1 MANMNIRPY
10 FDDYDESKGYYRILF
25 RPSYSL
31 QARELTQLQTI
42 SQNQISRVGDTI
54 LKDGDSLDYGEIK
67 YNDGIVSVSEG
78 VFYINGFAAKVDSST
93 IGTTDNPID
102 NSRIGFL
109 VVEEYIEAS
118 DDSSLYDNAQGT
130 TNYRAPGADRY
141 KLSLELQSR
150 SIQNSPADLT
160 SDFVEIFRVIDG
172 VVYKSDSFL
181 DSIVTEQKY
190 NEREGENYITD
201 NFDIELSSTDTDY
214 TVKIS
219 DGATIIDG
227 REVRIDTPVSATA
240 SKPQDTQKDTFTV
253 AGTMVGV
260 EGGSYIEIPTSKFE
274 SGIDTNLYI
283 PLQTGSVPI
292 SLINGNGSQ
301 IGTGYI
307 TSIGQSQGQQIKV
320 FISGLRMFPGE
331 NTSNVDSI
339 STGTSTPSNLFTN
352 LGGFYLSGSGNSVFK
367 LPEDYITNISS
378 YSFSNIRKITEAT
391 YTSGQELVISETENV
406 VSRTGDFLVIQG
418 GTVFSS
424 AQYSVVSSNQFKLNL
439 AGGNFS
445 AGKVYVVYD
454 ISYNLLDSS
463 HNLFANRIHSLNQEK
478 VFTTGLGLLLLEKPF
493 VTNFKVLMAPNND
506 VDDTYNIDITHR
518 YILDDGQTDTHIYNS
533 ELKLRDGLSV
543 PPSKVKVVFDYWSDT
558 NIEGLIASVSS
569 YQGDYD
575 KIPTFVTDNG
585 DVLNL
590 ADCIDFRTRITNASN
605 VNGKFT
611 TGTFTGSAVSLFGKR
626 TDVVS
631 IDKQGS
637 VSITKGNVYKDE
649 ETLPDSNGVELY
661 KIVLSPYGKTQTYER
676 IGNKKLSNVELLSID
691 NRLSKLENQL
701 SISELEQDALIS
713 ESGSLIHGVLT
724 DPFLGHNVADTSH
737 ESYKVS
743 IDYVENSLRP
753 TYNKSFESVK
763 DADGNPLDGQKSL
776 ETNESPISDVHN
788 LRGYDVIKLT
798 NGAPSTHYGYVG
810 IGDYSQI
817 QPANSIEIFSD
828 KDGYISTKKNSIWK
842 DWEYSWYGSKIPT
855 NSILDFQ
862 RKGDRSISDSYRAR
876 IEHDSNIP
884 LSIKGNS
891 GANPTITL
899 DGVDINNNF
908 SSVSD
913 YVINIDNSLS
923 GKKFLEIKS
932 DNYYAANYIHGYG
945 YLSDFEE
952 WGPLQDSISQEFTVY
967 VDSVYTKVDLYL
979 SESIDLSSSKDVY
992 VQIRKMKN
1000 GKPSNTVLGT
1010 KVLEESNYQPGK
1022 NVIEF
1027 DKKIPLSAG
1036 TYCITVYG
1044 SNSSFGLLCSTDYPN
1059 GIGNLFVNQTKVADK
1074 TLKFNLYKDSYTDY
1088 QKDVYYDISGISRTA
1103 SIQSVVPTDSSL
1115 RNNAKIILDGH
1126 GYKVGDTVS
1135 FTCNNSEGR
1144 KVYKASVDVSAI
1156 VPTGSTL
1163 DNIVGRTVTLVAT
1176 NDVNISNVTSDLN
1189 VNKGVV
1195 LKQDGTS
1202 VWIASLLGTW
1212 PNAAGALAFS
1222 NFNETTADLWV
1233 GISGIVDDD
1242 SYHYN
1247 GYWSTEL
1254 ETLKSIVYADQSSFI
1269 IQDVGMS
1276 SEAGII
1282 EDFAT
1287 ISSSKVSLDSIYL
1300 KSNQFVPDGTSI
1312 DWFLNGQAI
1321 TPNTTNPL
1329 AISMKDDNYSLLA
1342 RINGTLESSPLI
1354 DEGSLQATLI
1364 SNAIDPVTVAPVHQ
1378 RKDFYDV
1385 EDNSRSVYIS
1395 KPFSLSSSA
1404 SGLRVN
1410 FDALVPSGNHIM
1422 VYMQPDTHQSWTKL
1436 ETPPLQRN
1444 GKYESLSYFINN
1456 LSFSSVRIKILFK
1469 GELSESVPQVKN
1481 LKIIAV
1487 SPSGVTAGVETSQ
1500 QTGSDIL
1507 TGSDP
1512 TFSTGTST
1520 LTASLPSLGSVYEGG
1535 SSNFNLSSAT
1545 MELNNVNG
1553 DTVTTTSTEFTYSI
1567 LESEGVSSVSLNSTT
1582 GEGTLSFTG
1591 SIEYNSLGVIQWQ
1604 LKHTANDGVIT
1615 TTQVQSNVSIINTSA
1630 SPPTDATETWSD
1642 VSIGSVYLGT
1652 DSATSVSKVF
1662 TVNPDQYGPD
1672 IGSYAL
1678 EIVSIDNT
1686 YNVSNIVSDFN
1697 TNTST
1702 SNSLSTGKKV
1712 HVNGLGSLSL
1722 TFTSSG
1728 ELSTDTTV
1736 SFVYKWVD
1744 TINDLESIN
1753 YTRTFTILSGGQYNT
1768 TDSSVYNQ
1776 LDLINIQPS
1785 ANSFGINNMVH
1796 LHGYITGGPFFDS
1809 GYNDTKV
1816 FQVDLLDSTTGLT
1829 WNDPDIWFSSNL
1841 HHSMFLNIAFDLT
1854 EVGRKVGNLGS
1865 DLTDTFIIKVT
1876 DTGNQNS
1883 LAQAEQIKAEVE
1895 KTISI
1900 TYKHHDL
1907 SVEVSAIDTDS
1918 TNYEQQYGF
1927 GNIPTIKLDG
1937 TDQVC
1942 NFGVESIKGGN
1953 GNPYRI
1959 KRMSG
1964 DHIMS
1969 FNTLGTD
1976 EFMIEGDTT
1985 KTVAEWSEE
1994 GGKEITDAGDEGL
2007 FKQTNLVTYKF
2018 DVETKK
2024 KWLSDWV
2031 AQQNGSSQG
2040 DMWRIFSE
2048 ANSYGKPDPQIHR
2061 DYHVKFNR
2069 EYPVIEGIYDD
2080 NDEQKGFTPSN
2091 PLETLIVTP
2100 SMFIDNLSD
2109 GEAGTETQWDNA
2121 YHTFGNVDSGHI
2133 YHELK
2138 IPLGG
2143 NLFEGPL
2150 GNFVLSHEMDADSDY
2165 VRAFDNYTLDS
2176 EQSVRVATNLI
2187 NESHSLGLHPIQE
2200 VVFENREN
2208 LTETFYRQDG
2218 YAGDDLTSWDN
2229 NPSSYFSDVM
2239 VVRLSKNWMWD
2250 LSRGDSN
2257 PEAFLEVGINLDISA
2272 PVTKNH
2278 EALVGA
2284 GATVLG
2290 NGELYSSRSG
2300 FKIDNSMDGNNNA
2313 PLKTKTSTHGFFY
2326 VPVYIKVEYQS
2337 NTVDGIGDTG
2347 NF

>member
-93 IGTTDNPID
+93 IGTTDSPID

-227 REVRIDTPVSATA
+227 REVRIDTPVSATT

-274 SGIDTNLYI
+274 DATTMNTYLYI
-283 PLQTGSVPI
+283 PLQTGSIPI
-292 SLINGNGSQ
+292 SLIKGSGSQ

-339 STGTSTPSNLFTN
+339 STGTSTLFTN

-391 YTSGQELVISETENV
+391 YTSGQELVISEVENV

-424 AQYSVVSSNQFKLNL
+424 AQYSVVSTNQFKLNL

-463 HNLFANRIHSLNQEK
+463 HSLFANRIYLSDSKE
-478 VFTTGLGLLLLEKPF
+478 FTTGLGLLLLEKPF
-493 VTNFKVLMAPNND
+493 VTNFKVLMAPDNSSN
-506 VDDTYNIDITHR
+506 TYNIDITHR

-543 PPSKVKVVFDYWSDT
+543 PPSKVKVEFDYWSDT
-558 NIEGLIASVSS
+558 NTQGLIASVSS

-590 ADCIDFRTRITNASN
+590 ADCIDFRTRITDASNN

-611 TGTFTGSAVSLFGKR
+611 TGTFTGSVVSLFGKR

-817 QPANSIEIFSD
+817 QPTDSIEIFSD

-1126 GYKVGDTVS
+1126 GYKVGDTVF

-1144 KVYKASVDVSAI
+1144 KVYKAPVGAI
-1156 VPTGSTL
+1156 YPAGSTL
-1163 DNIVGRTVTLVAT
+1163 ENIVGRTVTLVDGAGVI
-1176 NDVNISNVTSDLN
+1176 DITSDLN
-1189 VNKGVV
+1189 DNKGVV

-1202 VWIASLLGTW
+1202 IWIASLLGTW
-1212 PNAAGALAFS
+1212 PNASGALAFS
-1222 NFNETTADLWV
+1222 NFNDTTADLWV
-1233 GISGIVDDD
+1233 EISGIEDDV

-1254 ETLKSIVYADQSSFI
+1254 EISKSIVYADQSSFI

-1500 QTGSDIL
+1500 QTGSDSIQTYNISEINNSTSFSISINTDN
-1507 TGSDP
+1507 TG
-1512 TFSTGTST
+1512 FIINENQMTSFD
-1520 LTASLPSLGSVYEGG
+1520 LLGS
-1535 SSNFNLSSAT
+1535 N
-1545 MELNNVNG
+1545 
-1553 DTVTTTSTEFTYSI
+1553 EF
-1567 LESEGVSSVSLNSTT
+1567 
-1582 GEGTLSFTG
+1582 
-1591 SIEYNSLGVIQWQ
+1591 
-1604 LKHTANDGVIT
+1604 
-1615 TTQVQSNVSIINTSA
+1615 
-1630 SPPTDATETWSD
+1630 
-1642 VSIGSVYLGT
+1642 
-1652 DSATSVSKVF
+1652 
-1662 TVNPDQYGPD
+1662 
-1672 IGSYAL
+1672 
-1678 EIVSIDNT
+1678 
-1686 YNVSNIVSDFN
+1686 
-1697 TNTST
+1697 
-1702 SNSLSTGKKV
+1702 
-1712 HVNGLGSLSL
+1712 
-1722 TFTSSG
+1722 
-1728 ELSTDTTV
+1728 
-1736 SFVYKWVD
+1736 
-1744 TINDLESIN
+1744 
-1753 YTRTFTILSGGQYNT
+1753 
-1768 TDSSVYNQ
+1768 
-1776 LDLINIQPS
+1776 
-1785 ANSFGINNMVH
+1785 
-1796 LHGYITGGPFFDS
+1796 
-1809 GYNDTKV
+1809 
-1816 FQVDLLDSTTGLT
+1816 DLLDSSGVDQNHTFIRDNCEFILISNGSPIDGIYFNSDGNGLFSVGDITSSSSTFMT
-1829 WNDPDIWFSSNL
+1829 WQLKYTHNNEVITSSEITSNVFVMALPVGVPLDSTDAWDVSINDRTDGNLADISAMVELKVSPDTNGPPLNQHVLKIVEYPSNL
-1841 HHSMFLNIAFDLT
+1841 IDLYNGSTQLFTDSIVLADLNGVVQLVLTSNSSISLNTTATIKYIWEDAINNKESITYQQSFNVVAATVEAAPADSYLPVAINTQTQNGWGSHRSGHFDGSSLFTISGGPVPNQGHSPPDYTITLNGNLTNLHGETLELIDTSEGIFNIVKFNYSSDEMIKKDTLFNTSKNYEITVEDTANPAGGNVDATERTTTETVPIKFKHADLKIITESSSYLGDNNADKYMFDHTPELDLTDFTQQDVIFVVDKVIGGNGETYTFRRIDSDHLSSWKKEVFTDHIWVQGNTNSLKSLVDSSSPAVDLIDTGGDGWYKDHTLLKYDFNIDRTREWLKDWTWHKIYSSGVGDKWVFDCEPNANDQESTAITSKEVNVLFDRTYPVLETVHETIDEVKVQKGFTETNPFSERIISDATFGFDADSETGPDDANDTNIMFEGGGSGAGSLLEIDVDLTEFFKNVDGTFACKYNNIAFDDYSLGYNT
-1854 EVGRKVGNLGS
+1854 ALYDEVNTSYQSNQMVLLNSIEFAQPTSINGS
-1865 DLTDTFIIKVT
+1865 FYTSDI
-1876 DTGNQNS
+1876 
-1883 LAQAEQIKAEVE
+1883 AEV
-1895 KTISI
+1895 
-1900 TYKHHDL
+1900 
-1907 SVEVSAIDTDS
+1907 V
-1918 TNYEQQYGF
+1918 
-1927 GNIPTIKLDG
+1927 
-1937 TDQVC
+1937 
-1942 NFGVESIKGGN
+1942 
-1953 GNPYRI
+1953 
-1959 KRMSG
+1959 
-1964 DHIMS
+1964 
-1969 FNTLGTD
+1969 
-1976 EFMIEGDTT
+1976 
-1985 KTVAEWSEE
+1985 
-1994 GGKEITDAGDEGL
+1994 
-2007 FKQTNLVTYKF
+2007 
-2018 DVETKK
+2018 
-2024 KWLSDWV
+2024 
-2031 AQQNGSSQG
+2031 
-2040 DMWRIFSE
+2040 
-2048 ANSYGKPDPQIHR
+2048 
-2061 DYHVKFNR
+2061 
-2069 EYPVIEGIYDD
+2069 
-2080 NDEQKGFTPSN
+2080 
-2091 PLETLIVTP
+2091 
-2100 SMFIDNLSD
+2100 
-2109 GEAGTETQWDNA
+2109 
-2121 YHTFGNVDSGHI
+2121 
-2133 YHELK
+2133 
-2138 IPLGG
+2138 
-2143 NLFEGPL
+2143 
-2150 GNFVLSHEMDADSDY
+2150 
-2165 VRAFDNYTLDS
+2165 
-2176 EQSVRVATNLI
+2176 
-2187 NESHSLGLHPIQE
+2187 
-2200 VVFENREN
+2200 
-2208 LTETFYRQDG
+2208 
-2218 YAGDDLTSWDN
+2218 DN
-2229 NPSSYFSDVM
+2229 NTPT
-2239 VVRLSKNWMWD
+2239 
-2250 LSRGDSN
+2250 
-2257 PEAFLEVGINLDISA
+2257 EAFLGNIFRTTMKIKVYKAWLWDRILYGLYGTIPIEIGLNFIVS
-2272 PVTKNH
+2272 PP
-2278 EALVGA
+2278 A
-2284 GATVLG
+2284 GRSLG
-2290 NGELYSSRSG
+2290 FDLYNSG
-2300 FKIDNSMDGNNNA
+2300 TGVFADNSMKGSNNDEI
-2313 PLKTKTSTHGFFY
+2313 KIKTSDTVGS
-2326 VPVYIKVEYQS
+2326 YIPLYINLNIPSERQTAIL
-2337 NTVDGIGDTG
+2337 NALTP
-2347 NF
+2347 